1 MKIIPRSFVLAVGG
15 CLVSS
20 LLHAQKTDDKA
31 LISAQLDTKYQHY
44 ASIART
50 IWTTPELGYQE
61 VKSSATLQAELR
73 AQGFKL
79 DIGVADMP
87 TSFVASYGSGKPII
101 AILAEF
107 DALPGLSQD
116 SVPYRKP
123 IVEGGNGHGCGHNLF
138 GTASVAAATSLK
150 NWLAQTKRPG
160 TIRLYGTPAE
170 EGGGG
175 KVYMTRA
182 GLFNDVDAVLHWHP
196 SDGNS
201 AESSSWLSQKQAIIR
216 FYGRTAHAA
225 AAPERGRSALDAA
238 EAMNFMV
245 NMMREHMDEKAR
257 IHYVYKKGGLA
268 ANVVPDYVELEY
280 KVRHPKGE
288 GMEELW
294 QRVLKCAEGATLG
307 TETRFDYEVISG
319 YYEMVPNDELSR
331 VMDANLRKVGG
342 VKYTP
347 EERAFAEAIQK
358 TLSVKTMPPLSDA
371 ETIQPFR
378 TGIINSGSSDVSDI
392 SWVVPTAGVYPA
404 TWVPGT
410 AAHTWQATAADGM
423 SIGFKGMMVAAKTM
437 AMTAIDLFTTP
448 ELIQKAKAELEQRRG
463 PNWQYK
469 CLVGDRKPPLNYRSL
484 TQ

>member
-1 MKIIPRSFVLAVGG
+1 MKKSILSLAT
-15 CLVSS
+15 LFLS
-20 LLHAQKTDDKA
+20 LATFAQKTDDKSTIA
-31 LISAQLDTKYQHY
+31 AQLDKKYHQY
-44 ASIART
+44 ANIART

-73 AQGFKL
+73 KEGFKMEV
-79 DIGVADMP
+79 GVADMP
-87 TSFVASYGSGKPII
+87 TSFIGSYGSGRPII

-116 SVPYRKP
+116 SVPYKKP
-123 IVEGGNGHGCGHNLF
+123 IIEGGNGHGCGHNLF
-138 GTASVAAATSLK
+138 GTASVAAATALK
-150 NWLAQTKRPG
+150 NWLTQTKRPG

-196 SDGNS
+196 SDDNN
-201 AESSSWLSQKQAIIR
+201 AESSSWLSQKQAIMR
-216 FYGRTAHAA
+216 FYGRSSHAA
-225 AAPERGRSALDAA
+225 AAPEVDRSALDAA
-238 EAMNFMV
+238 EAMNYMV

-257 IHYVYKKGGLA
+257 IHYVIKKGGLA
-268 ANVVPDYVELEY
+268 ANVVPDYVEMEY

-294 QRVLKCAEGATLG
+294 QRVLKCAQGAALG
-307 TETRFDYEVISG
+307 TETRFEYEVISG

-331 VMDANLRKVGG
+331 AMDANLRKVGG
-342 VKYTP
+342 VTYTP
-347 EERAFAEAIQK
+347 EETAFAEAIQK
-358 TLSVKTMPPLSDA
+358 TLPTKKAPPLSNA
-371 ETIQPFR
+371 TTIQPFR

-437 AMTAIDLFTTP
+437 AMTGIDLFTTP
-448 ELIQKAKAELEQRRG
+448 ELIVKAKAELEQRRG

-484 TQ
+484 AQ